1 MLRLGLHSCKWHG
14 RLPLAVGYRWQS
26 ADQKVQEEVKP
37 FSAIPSPSGALPI
50 IGHQRL
56 LKDVTSIS
64 KFVTEKFRELGPIFR
79 LHFIGKIMRAC
90 VCIMTA
96 WVSCHT
102 DYYQYLHLSL
112 TGYTDTVSII
122 ICSFYSS

>member
-1 MLRLGLHSCKWHG
+1 MLRSGIHSCKWHG

-26 ADQKVQEEVKP
+26 TDQKVQEEVKP

-79 LHFIGKIMRAC
+79 LHFIGKIMHVC
-90 VCIMTA
+90 VCVYYDCVGQFSVIDYRFIFSVISIFT
-96 WVSCHT
+96 CH
-102 DYYQYLHLSL
+102 
-112 TGYTDTVSII
+112 
-122 ICSFYSS
+122 

>member
-1 MLRLGLHSCKWHG
+1 MLRSGIHSCKWHG

-26 ADQKVQEEVKP
+26 TDQKVQEEVKP

-79 LHFIGKIMRAC
+79 LHFIGKIMHVCVC
-90 VCIMTA
+90 VCIMTVL
-96 WVSCHT
+96 VS
-102 DYYQYLHLSL
+102 S
-112 TGYTDTVSII
+112 VS
-122 ICSFYSS
+122 

>member
-26 ADQKVQEEVKP
+26 TDQKVQEEVKP

-79 LHFIGKIMRAC
+79 LHFIGKIMRVC
-90 VCIMTA
+90 VCVYMTA

-102 DYYQYLHLSL
+102 DCYQYLHLSL
-112 TGYTDTVSII
+112 TGY
-122 ICSFYSS
+122 